1 MNEIKGN
8 VTITLTAEEVHDFN
22 TLVRRDYPKPMGKY
36 FWKGE
41 YAHKEPSNTCGV
53 CDRVLSDEYV
63 FCPYC
68 GQRIDREHYAL

>member
-22 TLVRRDYPKPMGKY
+22 TLVRRDYPKPMGRY
-36 FWKGE
+36 IWTGE

-68 GQRIDREHYAL
+68 GQRIDRENYAL